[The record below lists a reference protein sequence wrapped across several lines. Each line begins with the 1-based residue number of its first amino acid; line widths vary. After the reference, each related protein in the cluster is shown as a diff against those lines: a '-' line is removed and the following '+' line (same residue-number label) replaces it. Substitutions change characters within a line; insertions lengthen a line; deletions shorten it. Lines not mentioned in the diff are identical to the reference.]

1 MDKVQP
7 GLEVLLQRK
16 INLVAGL
23 NIGFITNHSSVTA
36 NLTSAVDTLIESG
49 VKISAIFA
57 PEHGVRGELADG
69 QEFSESIDPRTGIP
83 IFSLYGKTKKPTPEM
98 LKDLDLLLFDIQD
111 VGARFY
117 TFLYTMA
124 LAIEA
129 CAEHNKRFVVLDR
142 PNPLGG
148 ISVEGPVLEPQF
160 SSFVGMYPIPIRYGL
175 TIGETARLFNH
186 EFGIDADLEVVPLD
200 GWRREMWFDQT
211 GLPWIPPSPAMP
223 SLETAVVYPGTCLIE
238 GTNISEGRGTS
249 LPFQI
254 TGAPWING
262 RTLADKLNQAG
273 LPGVRFRPT
282 HFTPNASKY
291 LNEQCEGIQ
300 IHVIDRNSF
309 LPVLTG
315 VKIIEVIQQLWPE
328 RFEFRQPDQNGR
340 FFFDLLAGT
349 DRIRL
354 GIQAG
359 MSAEEI
365 SSNWEPQ
372 INRFISKKE
381 PYLLYN

>member
-1 MDKVQP
+1 
-7 GLEVLLQRK
+7 
-16 INLVAGL
+16 
-23 NIGFITNHSSVTA
+23 
-36 NLTSAVDTLIESG
+36 
-49 VKISAIFA
+49 
-57 PEHGVRGELADG
+57 
-69 QEFSESIDPRTGIP
+69 
-83 IFSLYGKTKKPTPEM
+83 
-98 LKDLDLLLFDIQD
+98 
-111 VGARFY
+111 
-117 TFLYTMA
+117 
-124 LAIEA
+124 
-129 CAEHNKRFVVLDR
+129 
-142 PNPLGG
+142 
-148 ISVEGPVLEPQF
+148 
-160 SSFVGMYPIPIRYGL
+160 
-175 TIGETARLFNH
+175 
-186 EFGIDADLEVVPLD
+186 
-200 GWRREMWFDQT
+200 
-211 GLPWIPPSPAMP
+211 
-223 SLETAVVYPGTCLIE
+223 
-238 GTNISEGRGTS
+238 
-249 LPFQI
+249 
-254 TGAPWING
+254 
-262 RTLADKLNQAG
+262 
-273 LPGVRFRPT
+273 RFRPT